1 MERDVPETKMTTRM
15 TEGARGE
22 RCYRPRFSRL
32 APLSLA
38 RECTLLT
45 KYKEKE
51 GLSVI
56 DNVHS
61 GFFSLLF
68 QSSTSLSSEDGDA
81 PPVPQKTNEAF
92 LAPGGK
98 LLNALAVL
106 PVKRIT

>member
-1 MERDVPETKMTTRM
+1 MTTRM

-45 KYKEKE
+45 KSKEKE
-51 GLSVI
+51 RLSVI
-56 DNVHS
+56 DTVHS
-61 GFFSLLF
+61 VFFSLLF

>member
-1 MERDVPETKMTTRM
+1 MTTRM

-22 RCYRPRFSRL
+22 RCYRPRFTRL

-45 KYKEKE
+45 KSKEKE

-61 GFFSLLF
+61 GFFFSLLF
-68 QSSTSLSSEDGDA
+68 QSSTSISSEDGDA

-106 PVKRIT
+106 PVERIT

>member
-1 MERDVPETKMTTRM
+1 MITRM

-45 KYKEKE
+45 TSKEKE

-61 GFFSLLF
+61 GFFFSLLF
-68 QSSTSLSSEDGDA
+68 QSSTSISSEDGDA

-106 PVKRIT
+106 PVKRRT

>member
-1 MERDVPETKMTTRM
+1 MTTRM

-38 RECTLLT
+38 RKCTLLT
-45 KYKEKE
+45 KSKEKE

-61 GFFSLLF
+61 GFFFLSLLF
-68 QSSTSLSSEDGDA
+68 QSSTSISSEDGDA

>member
-1 MERDVPETKMTTRM
+1 MTTRI
-15 TEGARGE
+15 TEGARSE
-22 RCYRPRFSRL
+22 RGCRPRFSCL
-32 APLSLA
+32 AALSLA

-45 KYKEKE
+45 ESKEKE
-51 GLSVI
+51 RLSVI
-56 DNVHS
+56 DTVHS
-61 GFFSLLF
+61 VFFSLLF

>member
-1 MERDVPETKMTTRM
+1 MITRM

-45 KYKEKE
+45 KSKEKE

-61 GFFSLLF
+61 GFFFLSCFRAAHRYQVKMEMLLQYPRRQMKLSLL
-68 QSSTSLSSEDGDA
+68 QVG
-81 PPVPQKTNEAF
+81 NC
-92 LAPGGK
+92 
-98 LLNALAVL
+98 
-106 PVKRIT
+106 

>member
-1 MERDVPETKMTTRM
+1 MTMRM

-45 KYKEKE
+45 KSIEKE
-51 GLSVI
+51 RLSVI

-61 GFFSLLF
+61 GFCFSLLF
-68 QSSTSLSSEDGDA
+68 QSSTSISSEDGDA

>member
-1 MERDVPETKMTTRM
+1 MTTRM

-45 KYKEKE
+45 KSKEKE

-61 GFFSLLF
+61 GFFSL
-68 QSSTSLSSEDGDA
+68 SLVSE
-81 PPVPQKTNEAF
+81 QHINIK
-92 LAPGGK
+92 
-98 LLNALAVL
+98 
-106 PVKRIT
+106 